1 SSATTTR
8 QQLLR
13 PYPQFGNI
21 LARHVL
27 EGKSR
32 YNAAV
37 FEWSKRMAH
46 GLGGSVSYTYSVLK
60 DNQVMEGNFYSAG
73 GFNPL
78 NNYNYVQ
85 GSPYYNPDAD
95 YAYSIND
102 VPHRVII
109 APIFELPFGHGH
121 ALAQSGVADA
131 VLGGWILSTAI
142 NLQSGFPLEVQQGDN
157 TGTFSAVQR
166 P

>member
-1 SSATTTR
+1 MALGSALTATVPNPFFGNPAFAGTSLSAATTTR

-32 YNAAV
+32 YNAAIV
-37 FEWSKRMAH
+37 EWSKRMSH
-46 GLGGSVSYTYSVLK
+46 GLGGSISYTYSVLK
-60 DNQVMEGNFYSAG
+60 DNQIAEGNFYSAG

-78 NNYNYVQ
+78 NNYNYI
-85 GSPYYNPDAD
+85 SSAPACTTTNFAACYNPDAD
-95 YAYSIND
+95 YAYSILD

-109 APIFELPFGHGH
+109 APIMELPFGRGKM
-121 ALAQSGVADA
+121 
-131 VLGGWILSTAI
+131 W
-142 NLQSGFPLEVQQGDN
+142 
-157 TGTFSAVQR
+157 
-166 P
+166 